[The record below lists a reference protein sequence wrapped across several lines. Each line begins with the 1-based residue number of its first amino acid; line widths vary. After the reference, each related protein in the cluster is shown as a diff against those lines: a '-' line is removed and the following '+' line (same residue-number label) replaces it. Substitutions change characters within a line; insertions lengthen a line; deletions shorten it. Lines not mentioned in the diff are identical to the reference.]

1 MIHEK
6 HNSRNM
12 THLALL
18 ALLLGLFW
26 PDFAGATGFYSIHAG
41 SWFAAPDTWGQS
53 SSPGNGDDVEITT
66 NVTFDSSTSGQS
78 VTVSNLDIDGGI
90 LSVGGPAT
98 LGMAGTNSYW
108 NNAALGGSLVQLG
121 GLTLAGTSSIGNLSN
136 QGVVHQTGTAVLQI
150 RRSSLFANQVGG
162 IYNFEGDGGIA
173 FGGGAGGD
181 YAFQNL
187 GLVRKSNGTGTSTI
201 GVPFNSLNGTI
212 EVDSGTL
219 SLAAGGSSSSGTF
232 IVASGAVLDLTGGSN
247 PTWAGLVSGS
257 GAGTVSFDSGAISAN
272 PSLTLNL
279 PAGLFQWTGGLLA
292 GTTIN
297 NNAVTIAGSGA
308 VYVNGVFYNYGF
320 LRHTNTA
327 MLGIQRSSFF
337 DNQAGGTYDFEGDG
351 SIGFGGGNGG
361 DFTFQNFGLLRK
373 SGGGGTS
380 AITTSFDNQNG
391 TIEVDS
397 GTLSLYGGSNS
408 NGTFNVASGAVLD
421 VTGGSGPTW
430 AGQMTGSG
438 AGQVSLNSG
447 GINSNPSLTLNLPDG
462 LFQWTGGSFSG
473 TTINTN
479 VVTIAGSNSVIVAGV
494 FYNSGLVRHT
504 NAAMLGVQRSSFFDN
519 QPGGTYDFEADG
531 SIGFGG
537 GNGGDYVFQN
547 FGLLRKS
554 GGSGISTITTLF
566 NNQQGTIE
574 VDSGTLSLA
583 AGGSSSNG
591 TFNVA
596 SGAVLDLTGGSGPTW
611 AGQVNGSGA
620 GQVQISSGG
629 ISSNP
634 SLTLNL
640 PGGLFQWT
648 NGWFS
653 GATINSNAVTIA
665 GAGSVYVAG
674 GFYNYGLV
682 HHTNTATL
690 RIQRSSFFNNQS
702 GATYNFEADG
712 GVGFGGGTGGDYF
725 FQNFGRLRKNGG
737 TGTSTFSIPFN
748 NLNGTIEVDS
758 GTLSLAGGGGSSNG
772 MFVVASGAVLDLT
785 GGSGSTWA
793 GEMAGSGAGQVSL
806 NSGGIGSSP
815 SLTLNLPDGLFQ
827 WTGGYFSGTT
837 VNSNVVTIAGS
848 NSVIVTGVFYNN
860 GLVRHT
866 NTAMLGIQ
874 RSSLFDN
881 QAGGTYDFEGDG
893 GIVFGGGNGG
903 DFTFQNFG
911 LLRKSEGN
919 GTSTISTSFY
929 NQNGDIEVD
938 CGQLFLNGQN
948 YDQGGG
954 NFIVTLGGTNA
965 GQFGQLLCG
974 SASLG
979 GPLNVKLAGGYV
991 PAIGSQFQI
1000 LSSGGLGGAFTT
1012 LNVPGGIAVTYSN
1025 NSVFLTVTGTVTG
1038 KLVGP
1043 ALSGNNFTFSVVTV
1057 SNQSYTIQRND
1068 NLNTTNWVFYTNFAG
1083 DGSLVQ
1089 LVSPVTNAPQ
1099 RYFRL
1104 RQP

>member
-1 MIHEK
+1 MK
-6 HNSRNM
+6 TQNSILQSNFHSTFSR
-12 THLALL
+12 LALPAL
-18 ALLLGLFW
+18 ALILIGSSLNL
-26 PDFAGATGFYSIHAG
+26 GATDFYSWHAG
-41 SWFAAPDTWGQS
+41 SWFDAPNTWGQAF
-53 SSPGNGDDVEITT
+53 SPGNSDNVGITT
-66 NVTFDSSTSGQS
+66 NVAFDSTTAAQS
-78 VTVSNLDIDGGI
+78 VTVSNLNIDGGT

-98 LGMAGTNSYW
+98 LGMAGTNSHW
-108 NNAALGGSLVQLG
+108 NNAGLGGSLVQLG
-121 GLTLAGTSSIGNLSN
+121 GLTLAGTNSIGNLSN
-136 QGVVHQTGTAVLQI
+136 QGVVHQLGTAVLQI
-150 RRSSLFANQVGG
+150 RRSSLFANQAGG
-162 IYNFEGDGGIA
+162 AYDLEGDGGIA
-173 FGGGAGGD
+173 FGGGNGGD
-181 YAFQNL
+181 FIFQNL
-187 GLVRKSNGTGTSTI
+187 GLLRKSGGSGTSTI
-201 GVPFNSLNGTI
+201 STSFDNQNGTI

-257 GAGTVSFDSGAISAN
+257 GAGTVSFNSGAISAS

-297 NNAVTIAGSGA
+297 NNVVTIAGSGA

-361 DFTFQNFGLLRK
+361 DYTFQNFGRLRK
-373 SGGGGTS
+373 SGGSGIST
-380 AITTSFDNQNG
+380 ITTYFNNLNG

-397 GTLSLYGGSNS
+397 GTLSLSSGSNS
-408 NGTFNVASGAVLD
+408 NGTFNVASGAALD
-421 VTGGSGPTW
+421 LTGGSGPTW

-447 GINSNPSLTLNLPDG
+447 GIGSNPSLTLNLPDR

-494 FYNSGLVRHT
+494 FYNNGLVRHT
-504 NAAMLGVQRSSFFDN
+504 NTAMLGVQRSSFFDN

-537 GNGGDYVFQN
+537 GNGGDYIFQN

-554 GGSGISTITTLF
+554 GGSGTSTITTLF

-583 AGGSSSNG
+583 YGGSNSNG

-611 AGQVNGSGA
+611 AGQVN
-620 GQVQISSGG
+620 
-629 ISSNP
+629 
-634 SLTLNL
+634 
-640 PGGLFQWT
+640 
-648 NGWFS
+648 
-653 GATINSNAVTIA
+653 
-665 GAGSVYVAG
+665 
-674 GFYNYGLV
+674 
-682 HHTNTATL
+682 
-690 RIQRSSFFNNQS
+690 
-702 GATYNFEADG
+702 
-712 GVGFGGGTGGDYF
+712 
-725 FQNFGRLRKNGG
+725 
-737 TGTSTFSIPFN
+737 
-748 NLNGTIEVDS
+748 
-758 GTLSLAGGGGSSNG
+758 
-772 MFVVASGAVLDLT
+772 
-785 GGSGSTWA
+785 
-793 GEMAGSGAGQVSL
+793 GSGAGQVSL

-827 WTGGYFSGTT
+827 WTGGYFAGTT
-837 VNSNVVTIAGS
+837 INSNVVTIAGS
-848 NSVIVTGVFYNN
+848 NSVIVAGVFYNN

-866 NTAMLGIQ
+866 DAALLGIQ
-874 RSSLFDN
+874 RSSLFAN

-903 DFTFQNFG
+903 AFTFQNYG
-911 LLRKSEGN
+911 LLRKSGGA
-919 GTSTISTSFY
+919 GTSTLSTYFD
-929 NQNGDIEVD
+929 NENGAIEVD
-938 CGQLFLNGQN
+938 SGQLSLNGQS
-948 YDQGGG
+948 YVQGTGS
-954 NFIVTLGGTNA
+954 FTVTLAGTNA
-965 GQFGQLLCG
+965 NQSGQLACG
-974 SASLG
+974 GATLF
-979 GPLNVKLAGGYV
+979 GPLNVKLAGGFV
-991 PAIGSQFQI
+991 PAIGTQFQI
-1000 LSSGGLGGAFTT
+1000 LSSGNLSGAFST

-1038 KLVGP
+1038 RIVGP
-1043 ALSGNNFTFSVVTV
+1043 ALAGNNFTFSVVTV

-1068 NLNTTNWVFYTNFAG
+1068 NLDTTNWVFYTNLTG
-1083 DGSLVQ
+1083 NG
-1089 LVSPVTNAPQ
+1089 SPVQILAPLTNGSH
-1099 RYFRL
+1099 RFFRL